1 MPDDP
6 ANAENAKD
14 HLDALVVGAGPTG
27 LTLAAQLHRF
37 GARFRI
43 VDRLRDRIHESRAL
57 GVHARSLEILDAL
70 GLAHELVSRGNPAMR
85 IALHLDRGRTT
96 IVRIDDIGIAGTRFP
111 YILFVSQAETEAVLS
126 EHLESAG
133 VRIERGVELAAF
145 SMGEEDVT
153 CTLRHDD
160 GRVEHVR
167 ALYLAGC
174 DGAHSTVRKGAG
186 IPFEG
191 GAYPQDFVLGDV
203 EADGPLEP
211 GALNAFPARAGV
223 ALFLPLGRPTTWRLI
238 GIEPPALRPP
248 TAGPATLDLSLPEL
262 QALADAATGGRVR
275 LRDPAWLARFRLH
288 HRQAATYRAGRAF
301 LAGDAAHI
309 HSPIGAQGMNTGIQ
323 DAWNLGWKLALV
335 VRGRAAPGLLDT
347 YDAERWPV
355 GRFLL
360 RFTDRLFAGV
370 VAITR
375 SRLGTRV
382 RNVLLPPLLRWLM
395 SSRRRRARLF
405 RLVSQLGIRYRR
417 SPLAVEAGTP
427 PPDGAPRAGD
437 RLPDATLV
445 RDDGSTT
452 TLHRETAGPAFHL
465 LLCGPPDTWDE
476 AHVVA
481 LRDRWADLLSVHHL
495 TRDPAPGAIADHKG
509 EAFACLGVRRVA
521 QLLLRPDGHIGFRA
535 DDTDLAPVAR
545 YLEHWLTP
553 AP

>member
-1 MPDDP
+1 MHDEPT
-6 ANAENAKD
+6 NAKTR
-14 HLDALVVGAGPTG
+14 LDVLIVGAGPTG

-43 VDRLRDRIHESRAL
+43 VDRLRDRMQQSRAL
-57 GVHARSLEILDAL
+57 GVQARSLEILDAL
-70 GLAHELVSRGNPAMR
+70 GLAHELISRGNPAAR
-85 IALHLDRGRTT
+85 IVLHLGRGRTT
-96 IVRIDDIGIAGTRFP
+96 SVRIDDIGIAGTRFP

-126 EHLESAG
+126 EYLERAG
-133 VRIERGVELAAF
+133 VRIERGVELTAF
-145 SMGEEDVT
+145 EMGEEDVT

-174 DGAHSTVRKGAG
+174 DGAHSMVRKGAG

-191 GAYPQDFVLGDV
+191 GAYPQSFVLGDV

-211 GALNAFPARAGV
+211 GALNAFPAREGV
-223 ALFLPLGRPTTWRLI
+223 ALFFPLGHPATWRLI
-238 GIEPPALRPP
+238 GIEPRALQPS
-248 TAGPATLDLSLPEL
+248 TAGPATLELSLAEL
-262 QALADAATGGRVR
+262 QDLADAATGGRVR

-309 HSPIGAQGMNTGIQ
+309 HSPVGAQGMNTGIQ

-335 VRGRAAPGLLDT
+335 ARGRAAPELLDT
-347 YDAERWPV
+347 YNGERWPI
-355 GRFLL
+355 GRYLL
-360 RFTDRLFAGV
+360 RFTDRMFAGV

-382 RNVLLPPLLRWLM
+382 RNLLLPPLLRWLM
-395 SSRRRRARLF
+395 RSRRRRARAF

-417 SPLAVEAGTP
+417 SPLSAEAGAP
-427 PPDGAPRAGD
+427 PAGAPRAGD

-452 TLHRETAGPAFHL
+452 TLQRETAGPGFHL

-476 AHVVA
+476 AQVTA
-481 LRDRWADLLSVHHL
+481 LRERYADLLFVHHIS
-495 TRDPAPGAIADHKG
+495 RNPAPGALADQG
-509 EAFACLGVRRVA
+509 EAFACLGIRRA
-521 QLLLRPDGHIGFRA
+521 THLLIRPDGHIAFRGEDA
-535 DDTDLAPVAR
+535 DLAPVTH
-545 YLEHWLTP
+545 YLEHWLTV
-553 AP
+553 AT